1 MLTWTHRASI
11 SSKCGKM
18 GVVCVHNYKCMYEC
32 NLYSNDYKKE
42 EFLPPKKNIEKEKKK
57 ISDRRT
63 LRFMEEFRFL
73 GFFIFTL
80 MNTFFIE
87 LNFFK
92 LFFLFP
98 WYIKYMIENLI
109 FP

>member
-1 MLTWTHRASI
+1 MWQNGRRIKSLFASTTI
-11 SSKCGKM
+11 N
-18 GVVCVHNYKCMYEC
+18 VCMNVICIQMIT
-32 NLYSNDYKKE
+32 
-42 EFLPPKKNIEKEKKK
+42 KKNIEKEKKK

-63 LRFMEEFRFL
+63 LRFMEEFRFF